1 MGLRRRI
8 KVHGAGT
15 ALQLLEQL
23 QLSPVDSTEY
33 FMVTNRS
40 REEDADLH
48 AHVAQPCSFPAFPP
62 HPHSRPLPQL
72 LTAPQKYLIHPSGCL
87 PYSS

>member
-1 MGLRRRI
+1 M
-8 KVHGAGT
+8 HGAGT

-40 REEDADLH
+40 REEDADP
-48 AHVAQPCSFPAFPP
+48 PCTCGPALQLPSLPSPSPQQAPSPATHRAAEISHSSFRM
-62 HPHSRPLPQL
+62 SPLFL
-72 LTAPQKYLIHPSGCL
+72 LNW
-87 PYSS
+87 